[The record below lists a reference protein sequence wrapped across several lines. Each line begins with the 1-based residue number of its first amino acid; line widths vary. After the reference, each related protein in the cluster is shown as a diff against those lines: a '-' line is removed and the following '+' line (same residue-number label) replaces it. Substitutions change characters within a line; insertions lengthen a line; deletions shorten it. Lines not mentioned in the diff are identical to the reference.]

1 MVLSSFILAGGKEIE
16 THSELAQSNS
26 KGIIFI
32 KKRHIPHGTCTWPAN
47 IIIVAHLEQ
56 ADLPLLLIQMR
67 VRRSPWQDWLS
78 TNEAI
83 VWSDCGWIIFGL
95 SVFSM
100 KINSKP
106 VIGAVIV
113 ILLFVTFCDFFV
125 NIGKFWRATHDDFT
139 VRDFA

>member
-67 VRRSPWQDWLS
+67 VRRSP
-78 TNEAI
+78 
-83 VWSDCGWIIFGL
+83 
-95 SVFSM
+95 
-100 KINSKP
+100 
-106 VIGAVIV
+106 
-113 ILLFVTFCDFFV
+113 
-125 NIGKFWRATHDDFT
+125 
-139 VRDFA
+139 